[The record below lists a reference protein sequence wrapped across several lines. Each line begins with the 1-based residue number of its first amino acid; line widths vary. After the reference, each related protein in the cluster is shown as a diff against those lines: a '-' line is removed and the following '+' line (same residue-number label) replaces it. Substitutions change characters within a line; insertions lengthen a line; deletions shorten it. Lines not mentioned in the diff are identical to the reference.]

1 MNSKEKISNISIYC
15 RLLTNALVKIVE
27 NRGGRVVIGK
37 ANGFLF
43 ETITTHSDK
52 DLHHQTS
59 PIRATKLLVEDQ
71 EPIEADVFILAMGP
85 WTCKDILLS
94 IFNLYNELII
104 SRSSSTLVSRC
115 YGI

>member
-1 MNSKEKISNISIYC
+1 MKLEYREKNRYIYF

-59 PIRATKLLVEDQ
+59 PIRATKLLVENQD
-71 EPIEADVFILAMGP
+71 PIEADIFILAMGP
-85 WTCKDILLS
+85 WTCKK
-94 IFNLYNELII
+94 I
-104 SRSSSTLVSRC
+104 SLVF
-115 YGI
+115 

>member
-71 EPIEADVFILAMGP
+71 EPIEADIFILAMGP

-94 IFNLYNELII
+94 IFKSLQ
-104 SRSSSTLVSRC
+104 
-115 YGI
+115 